1 MQPTKIRLENIRF
14 GYEHVFE
21 KSSAVDTAEPK
32 YSVEVRVPKDNK
44 KACDL
49 LWETI
54 EAHKQEA
61 MKSNKGKLPKDFKV
75 WVKDGDDEDAGAQ
88 YAGHWYFSAKSTNPV
103 GVFSTQKGTDGKPK
117 PLAREDFKGGDYGHV
132 SVSAFTYEK
141 GGNGISFFLNG
152 LMKTRDGEAIGMDA
166 SSDFAD
172 LADEAADNDVEL

>member
-1 MQPTKIRLENIRF
+1 MENIRF

-75 WVKDGDDEDAGAQ
+75 WVKDGDDEDADAQ
-88 YAGHWYFSAKSTNPV
+88 YAGHWYFSAKSNNPV
-103 GVFSTQKGTDGKPK
+103 GIFSTQKGTDGKPK
-117 PLAREDFKGGDYGHV
+117 PLAREEFKGGDYGHV
-132 SVSAFTYEK
+132 SVSVFTYSK

-172 LADEAADNDVEL
+172 LADEAADDDVEL

>member
-14 GYEHVFE
+14 GYEHLFE

-44 KACDL
+44 KACDQ
-49 LWETI
+49 LWDAI

-75 WVKDGDDEDAGAQ
+75 WVKDGDDEDADAQ
-88 YAGHWYFSAKSTNPV
+88 YAGHWYFSAKSSNPV
-103 GVFSTQKGTDGKPK
+103 GIFSTQKGTDGKPK
-117 PLAREDFKGGDYGHV
+117 QLAREEFKGGDYGHV
-132 SVSAFTYEK
+132 SVSVFTFSK

-172 LADEAADNDVEL
+172 LADEAADDDVEL